1 MSCESTW
8 SRLAGGDPPDPAHLA
23 GCGACAAIVAGRVPR
38 GVVPPSPQAV
48 AGRVRA
54 RQRRQRM
61 LGAGAFL
68 AVVVL
73 AGVGWRGNLSG
84 VSAPGT
90 SVTPFAAA
98 GNPAAPSAPTR
109 GVLDALD
116 AADAALDA
124 RVDFPADDLLALLE
138 PSAEDPLLPADE
150 LHALAAPLHPTA
162 QRSP

>member
-8 SRLAGGDPPDPAHLA
+8 SRLAAGDPPDPAHLA
-23 GCGACAAIVAGRVPR
+23 RCGGCAAIVAGRVPR

-54 RQRRQRM
+54 RQRRQRL

-73 AGVGWRGNLSG
+73 AGVGGRGHLADLLTPDASP
-84 VSAPGT
+84 APL
-90 SVTPFAAA
+90 ADA
-98 GNPAAPSAPTR
+98 GAPAASTL

-124 RVDFPADDLLALLE
+124 RVESPADDLLALLE
-138 PSAEDPLLPADE
+138 PSAEDPLLPADD

>member
-8 SRLAGGDPPDPAHLA
+8 SRLAAGDPPDPAHLA
-23 GCGACAAIVAGRVPR
+23 GCGECAAIVAGRVPR

-54 RQRRQRM
+54 RQQRQRI

-73 AGVGWRGNLSG
+73 AGAGWRGNLADLFTPDASR
-84 VSAPGT
+84 APLADAVRNG
-90 SVTPFAAA
+90 A
-98 GNPAAPSAPTR
+98 PAAPTL

-124 RVDFPADDLLALLE
+124 RADTPADDLLALLE
-138 PSAEDPLLPADE
+138 PSPEDPFLPADD
-150 LHALAAPLHPTA
+150 LQALVEPSSTRAT
-162 QRSP
+162 RSP